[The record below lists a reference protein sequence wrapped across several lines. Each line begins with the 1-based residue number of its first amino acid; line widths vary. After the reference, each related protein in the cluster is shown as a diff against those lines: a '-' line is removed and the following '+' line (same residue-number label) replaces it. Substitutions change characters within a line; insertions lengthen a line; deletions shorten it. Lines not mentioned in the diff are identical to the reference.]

1 MKVVYGHTDSIYV
14 QVPMNR
20 TGEVLDLLNTKV
32 REKFPNVMG
41 LEEHPVVL
49 EFEKYYES
57 LGVGITKNRNAGLIS
72 WKDGKYLDEPEF
84 VMTGFSAKRVAI
96 TKLAKTVQ
104 LEVLNRWVGQ
114 QSEKEITDYLRTEYN
129 RVIKGNVELDE
140 IVNRSRFRPER
151 FQYKCKSCEKGY
163 DVNSILSE
171 RDRFKKLHTAP
182 FCSKCGNEFEF
193 VTVGG
198 KRPSIGSG
206 VEGVLWYNQ
215 FSSIPI
221 NDSYIY
227 MKVSDDLQRPTYVN
241 PVTGIRKRPSYVSAP
256 TLEELA
262 TESPDYKHYADSI
275 IKKAEPIYRAM
286 GWDLKKITIDENQTT
301 LDEWW

>member
-14 QVPMNR
+14 QIPMNR

-41 LEEHPVVL
+41 LKEHPVVL

-72 WKDGKYLDEPEF
+72 WKDGEYLDEPKF

-114 QSEKEITDYLRTEYN
+114 QSEKEITDYLRKEYN
-129 RVIKGNVELDE
+129 RVLKGNMQLDE

-151 FQYKCKSCEKGY
+151 FQYKCKSCEKAY
-163 DVNSILSE
+163 NVDSILSE
-171 RDRFKKLHTAP
+171 RNKFKKLQTEP
-182 FCSKCGNEFEF
+182 FCSKCGNGFEF
-193 VTVGG
+193 ITIAG

-215 FSSIPI
+215 LSSIPI

-256 TLEELA
+256 TFEELA
-262 TESPDYKHYADSI
+262 TENPDYKHYADSI
-275 IKKAEPIYRAM
+275 VKKAEPIYRAM
-286 GWDLKKITIDENQTT
+286 GWDLKKITIDENQST

>member
-72 WKDGKYLDEPEF
+72 WKDGEYLDEPEF

-114 QSEKEITDYLRTEYN
+114 QSEKEISDYLRKEYN
-129 RVIKGNVELDE
+129 RILKGNFSIDE
-140 IVNRSRFRPER
+140 VINRTRFRPER
-151 FQYKCKSCEKGY
+151 FQYKCESCDFTYSVDDLLEIH
-163 DVNSILSE
+163 NEFSSN
-171 RDRFKKLHTAP
+171 A
-182 FCSKCGNEFEF
+182 FCKKCGDDLSI
-193 VTVGG
+193 VTLAG
-198 KRPSIGSG
+198 KRPQISSG

-215 FSSIPI
+215 FASSPI
-221 NDSYIY
+221 TDSYIY
-227 MKVSDDLQRPTYVN
+227 MKVSDDTNRPSYVN
-241 PVTGIRKRPSYVSAP
+241 PITGQRKRPSFVSAP
-256 TLEELA
+256 NLVDLE
-262 TESPDYKHYADSI
+262 TEKPDYKHYADSV

-286 GWDLKKITIDENQTT
+286 GWDLNKITIDENQTT
-301 LDEWW
+301 LDKWW

>member
-14 QVPMNR
+14 QIPMNR
-20 TGEVLDLLNTKV
+20 TEEVLDLLNTKV
-32 REKFPNVMG
+32 RKKFPNVMG
-41 LEEHPVVL
+41 LDEHPVTL

-114 QSEKEITDYLRTEYN
+114 QSEQEITDYLRKEYN
-129 RVIKGNVELDE
+129 RVLKGNLALDE
-140 IVNRSRFRPER
+140 VINRSRFRPER
-151 FQYKCKSCEKGY
+151 FQYKCRHCNKAY
-163 DVNSILSE
+163 DANKMISE
-171 RDRFKKLHTAP
+171 YKRFRGLGTEP
-182 FCSKCGNEFEF
+182 FCSKCSNSFDL
-193 VTVGG
+193 VTMQG
-198 KRPSIGSG
+198 KRPQISSG

-215 FSSIPI
+215 LASIPI
-221 NDSYIY
+221 TDSYLYIR
-227 MKVSDDLQRPTYVN
+227 VSDDLSRPTYTN
-241 PVTGIRKRPSYVSAP
+241 PITGQKKRPSYLSAP
-256 TLEELA
+256 NFDELG
-262 TESPDYKHYADSI
+262 EINPDYKHYAESI
-275 IKKAEPIYRAM
+275 VKKADPIYRAM
-286 GWDLKKITIDENQTT
+286 GWDLKKITVDENQTT